1 MLSFSCDISFLFFFF
16 FFYVWL
22 QYLFL
27 CWEIFSIILFSCL
40 CCLLLYKCCDND
52 CPLAAITIFL
62 FTMHLMLGVVYDQNR
77 KYRDLNLILGY
88 ATKLVRK

>member
-1 MLSFSCDISFLFFFF
+1 MVTIPVFVFFFFF
-16 FFYVWL
+16 FFYW
-22 QYLFL
+22 QGLFL
-27 CWEIFSIILFSCL
+27 CWEMFSIILFSCV

-52 CPLAAITIFL
+52 CPLTAITIFL

-77 KYRDLNLILGY
+77 KYRDLNLISGY